1 MCLTLSSP
9 PLSNVK
15 KEICER
21 FVVLPPSQCEKEN
34 RRIIIEISLQ
44 DLHTPARKSVQTTCQ
59 QASTMWEGK
68 IKLNERRWPGLVKTT
83 LEYILIQV
91 RFAHINC
98 LSGSGRASLKQ
109 NWNIFNK
116 LFERLLPGLVEN
128 KTEVY

>member
-1 MCLTLSSP
+1 M
-9 PLSNVK
+9 K

-83 LEYILIQV
+83 LEYILIQIK
-91 RFAHINC
+91 FAHIINYLIITPNIQYQDRAELPRKC
-98 LSGSGRASLKQ
+98 GAQASLQYQK
-109 NWNIFNK
+109 K
-116 LFERLLPGLVEN
+116 A
-128 KTEVY
+128 